1 MTPSHCGNSTTWFKG
16 NERVEKNGKK
26 KKKKCLSTLNE
37 SENGHGYYNYEKNCD
52 S

>member
-26 KKKKCLSTLNE
+26 KKKSAFQP
-37 SENGHGYYNYEKNCD
+37 
-52 S
+52 